1 MPESLLHRV
10 RVVLYEPQNPI
21 NIAATVRAMKNFGV
35 RDLTLVR
42 PVPYTPYRLEGIA
55 HDTLDV
61 IERIRDVDTLDEA
74 LDDTVLVAAFTAR
87 RRRVKWELS
96 SPRALATP
104 VLEQARE
111 GTVALMFGREDDGL
125 PNEALDRAHIAVTIP
140 TSDHASLNLAQAV
153 VIALYELHVAAG
165 DATREV
171 EPHRHNVPPASGAE
185 LERLYRDQ
193 ERALE
198 SVEFFKT
205 RFRRHIMR
213 SARSMTVRSRLD
225 AREVM
230 LARAMWIEVVRAMN
244 RYRGMAGLA
253 PIDPG
258 EPEGDDPTTSE
269 AASGVD
275 PSPSS
280 PSQGNL

>member
-35 RDLTLVR
+35 RDLTLIR
-42 PVPYTPYRLEGIA
+42 PVQYTPYRLEGIA

-74 LDDTVLVAAFTAR
+74 LDDTVFVAAFTAR
-87 RRRVKWELS
+87 RRRVKWELA

-104 VLEQARE
+104 VLEQAKE

-140 TSDHASLNLAQAV
+140 TSEHASLNLAQAV
-153 VIALYELHVAAG
+153 VIALYELHVAVG

-171 EPHRHNVPPASGAE
+171 DPHRHNVPPATGAE

-258 EPEGDDPTTSE
+258 EPEGEDPATSD
-269 AASGVD
+269 AASGRD
-275 PSPSS
+275 PSPSTS
-280 PSQGNL
+280 HEGNL